1 MCLPM
6 MPAGPESE
14 VMKPIFTVS
23 AAGAWPTART
33 ARRPATSTRFLVRTV
48 TSDWEFGSR
57 VSAATPATG
66 VPGGGSLADPFGR
79 VQDRRA
85 PVVSRLVWKI
95 DPQQQRRRDREADG
109 GCDRRTIGADP

>member
-85 PVVSRLVWKI
+85 PVLL
-95 DPQQQRRRDREADG
+95 QFQRQLASCKLNPAIPRDSRRDR
-109 GCDRRTIGADP
+109 